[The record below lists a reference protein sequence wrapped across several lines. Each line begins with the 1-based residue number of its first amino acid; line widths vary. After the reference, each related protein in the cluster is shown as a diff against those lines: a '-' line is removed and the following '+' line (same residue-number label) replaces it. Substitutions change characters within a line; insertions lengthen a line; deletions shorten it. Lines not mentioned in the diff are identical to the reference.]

1 MSATSLV
8 LRRDAPK
15 RVMTFELRRRGR
27 LTVLEALRVLGPAL
41 VELGLIGMVVA
52 GAMGG
57 ESAAAITAVISGMV
71 GAIVWGIAV
80 IVAVSENNALNPAQR
95 RYQVLAGRTRRKRA
109 HADVEKT
116 RLTTLRRR
124 YNRYSVWVER
134 EGTTIV
140 VRIVKHMPL
149 RWGVFIRWSAERQ
162 TGGFD
167 SKTGE
172 WLTGNVARWT
182 IADPTPESVQS
193 AAEAAQEMAEAME
206 EASFAEALKLHKL
219 DALALAYQPP
229 PAGGKTQEKL
239 AEKL

>member
-1 MSATSLV
+1 M
-8 LRRDAPK
+8 
-15 RVMTFELRRRGR
+15 
-27 LTVLEALRVLGPAL
+27 TVLEALRVFGPAL
-41 VELGLIGMVVA
+41 VELGFIGMVVA

-57 ESAAAITAVISGMV
+57 DDATAITAVVFGMV
-71 GAIVWGIAV
+71 GAIGWGIAM
-80 IVAVSENNALNPAQR
+80 IVAVSEDNALNPAQR

-116 RLTTLRRR
+116 RLATLRRS

-134 EGTTIV
+134 DGTTIV
-140 VRIVKHMPL
+140 VRIVKHKPL
-149 RWGVFIRWSAERQ
+149 WWGVFIRWSAERQ
-162 TGGFD
+162 TTAFD

-172 WLTGNVARWT
+172 WLMGSAGYWKVTN
-182 IADPTPESVQS
+182 PTPESVQS